1 MVAAGVGTHCVV
13 TNEDNN
19 SGNESGYMLAG
30 LLPPA
35 KQKEIGKPATSRE
48 KASYEGLSERTRFY
62 SLC

>member
-1 MVAAGVGTHCVV
+1 M